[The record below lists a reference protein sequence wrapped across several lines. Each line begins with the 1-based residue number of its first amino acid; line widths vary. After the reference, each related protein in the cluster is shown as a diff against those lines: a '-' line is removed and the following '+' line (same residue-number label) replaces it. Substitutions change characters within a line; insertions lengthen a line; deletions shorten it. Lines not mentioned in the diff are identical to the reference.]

1 MAESGG
7 NSGQPLLFGCGCD
20 GPGCTC
26 QAGDLF
32 AAIDLGTNNCRL
44 LIAKPGPGG
53 VVTVVDAFSRI
64 VRLGEGVHRT
74 KMLSQAAMDRT
85 VEALAVCAEKMRR
98 RSVSGGRFVATEAC
112 RRARNGEAFLQRVRR
127 ETGIVLDVISAEE
140 EATLAVS
147 GCAPLLDEKCSHAL
161 VFDIGGGS
169 TELIW
174 LKICPG
180 GAPDMLGWTSLPF
193 GVVSLSER
201 YGGRDPDAKDYEAMV
216 SDVQSR
222 LGAFEAEH
230 GIRAAFAEG
239 AAHMLGI
246 SGTVTTMA
254 AVSLGLPRYDRSKV
268 DGAWLSDDE
277 VLRVSKKLA
286 SMAYADRVAHPC
298 IRKSRADLVVSGCAA
313 MDAMLREW
321 PADRIRVADRGLR
334 EGILLKLM
342 QASSVAQAHATA

>member
-1 MAESGG
+1 MGESGG
-7 NSGQPLLFGCGCD
+7 KSGQSLSLACGCD
-20 GPGCTC
+20 EPGCTC
-26 QAGDLF
+26 RADDLF
-32 AAIDLGTNNCRL
+32 AAIDLGTNSCRL

-53 VVTVVDAFSRI
+53 VTVVDAFSRI
-64 VRLGEGVHRT
+64 VRLGEGVDRT
-74 KMLSQAAMDRT
+74 EMLSEAAMART
-85 VEALAVCAEKMRR
+85 VDALSVCAEKMRR
-98 RSVSGGRFVATEAC
+98 RSLSGGRFVATEAC
-112 RRARNGEAFLQRVRR
+112 RRARNGDAFLQRVKQ
-127 ETGIVLDVISAEE
+127 ETGIILDVISAEE

-147 GCAPLLDEKCSHAL
+147 GCAPLLDEQCKHAL

-180 GAPDMLGWTSLPF
+180 EAPDILGWTSLPF

-201 YGGRDPDAKDYEAMV
+201 YGGHDLDTQDYEAMV

-230 GIRAAFAEG
+230 GIRAAFGGG

-246 SGTVTTMA
+246 SGTVATMA
-254 AVSLGLPRYDRSKV
+254 AVSLDLPRYDRLKV
-268 DGAWLSDDE
+268 DGAWLSDDTII
-277 VLRVSKKLA
+277 RVSKKLA

-334 EGILLKLM
+334 EGILLELM
-342 QASSVAQAHATA
+342 QASTAAQAHATA